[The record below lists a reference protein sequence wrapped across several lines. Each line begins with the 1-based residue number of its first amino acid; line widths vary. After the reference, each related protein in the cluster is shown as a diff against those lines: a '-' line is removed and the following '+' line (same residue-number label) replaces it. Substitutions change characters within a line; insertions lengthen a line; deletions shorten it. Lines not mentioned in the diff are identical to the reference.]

1 MGEDEGV
8 RDPSSN
14 LDTKKQAVHFDGL
27 RKFGGRYKI

>member
-8 RDPSSN
+8 RDPSSH
-14 LDTKKQAVHFDGL
+14 LDTIKQAVEMGGL